1 MTLANALFTNL
12 ECTFMTL
19 ENDLIVN
26 LELTNQFR
34 MCVYDTYKLHII
46 FLTVIVTTDILNTNN
61 RVIRENDFFSSF
73 TTADCLTE

>member
-1 MTLANALFTNL
+1 MTLENDLFTNL

-34 MCVYDTYKLHII
+34 MCVYDTRK
-46 FLTVIVTTDILNTNN
+46 
-61 RVIRENDFFSSF
+61 
-73 TTADCLTE
+73 